1 MDALTCLKTRRTIRR
16 FTDQPVS
23 PETLRE
29 ILSVAT
35 YAPSWKNSQTTR
47 YTAILDPHLR
57 TRIAEECMMG
67 FPHNE
72 GIIKGAPVLMVVR
85 TVKGR
90 SGYER
95 DGSPTT
101 SKGEHWQSFDAG
113 IASATFCLAAHELGL
128 GTVIMGIY
136 EEAKVRELLNVPES
150 EGISALIALGYPD
163 EQPEAPKKKTVEEIL
178 EIR

>member
-1 MDALTCLKTRRTIRR
+1 MEVKACLTTRRSVRR
-16 FTDQPVS
+16 FTDRPVTR
-23 PETLRE
+23 EQLEELVTLA
-29 ILSVAT
+29 S
-35 YAPSWKNSQTTR
+35 YAPSWKNSQTVR
-47 YTAILDPHLR
+47 YTAVTDTDLKRRL
-57 TRIAEECMMG
+57 AEDCTMG
-67 FPHNE
+67 FSHNRE
-72 GIIKGAPVLMVVR
+72 IMESAAAVIVLR